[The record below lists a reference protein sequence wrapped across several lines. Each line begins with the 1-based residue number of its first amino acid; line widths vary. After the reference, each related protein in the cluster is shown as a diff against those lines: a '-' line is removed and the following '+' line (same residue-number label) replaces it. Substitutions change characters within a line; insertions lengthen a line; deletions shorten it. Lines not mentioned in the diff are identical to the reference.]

1 MIRGL
6 YFTIIALLFTGSLH
20 AQGVIF
26 RRDTTGGFK
35 GVYCIGPLDL
45 TKGPLIIRDDVS
57 IDSTELKHMD
67 RSRIYSIRVIKDSL
81 ATLLYGKAAEK
92 GAIIVTTT
100 KKKKVG
106 K

>member
-1 MIRGL
+1 MKRLIVLAG
-6 YFTIIALLFTGSLH
+6 ILLITGGVY
-20 AQGVIF
+20 AQQGVIF

-45 TKGPLIIRDDVS
+45 TKGPLIIRDDLS
-57 IDSTELKHMD
+57 IDSTELKRMNRD
-67 RSRIYSIRVIKDSL
+67 EIYSIRVIKDSL
-81 ATLLYGKAAEK
+81 ATALFGAAGEK

-100 KKKKVG
+100 RKKKAK

>member
-1 MIRGL
+1 MKI
-6 YFTIIALLFTGSLH
+6 YFTILVLLFAMSTY

-45 TKGPLIIRDDVS
+45 TKVPLIIRDDIS
-57 IDSTELKHMD
+57 IDSTELKHMN
-67 RSRIYSIRVIKDSL
+67 RNEIYSIRVIKDSL

-92 GAIIVTTT
+92 GAIIVTTI
-100 KKKKVG
+100 KKKKAG

>member
-1 MIRGL
+1 MKRL
-6 YFTIIALLFTGSLH
+6 TITLTALLFAYSLH

-45 TKGPLIIRDDVS
+45 TKGPLIICDDVS
-57 IDSTELKHMD
+57 IDSTELKHMNRD
-67 RSRIYSIRVIKDSL
+67 RIYSVRVIKDSL

-100 KKKKVG
+100 KKKKA
-106 K
+106 KK